1 MKFPPYYNSTPALES
16 ILKELEILREAFKLV
31 GILPQQAVYLRRQ
44 SLLKSSL
51 FSARIEGNP
60 IRPED
65 LSSSFQNPQSRHKK
79 EIANILKAFSFLES
93 QNGKNIDTE
102 FLLSLH
108 RTVMQDLSSETGRFR
123 TEVSAIFNQ
132 AGVAIYLTPP
142 PIMIENLI
150 NDLCLWNNKV
160 FDPSPIKAA
169 ITHIWFEK
177 IHPFLD
183 GNGRVGRLLSSFIIR
198 QGEYDFGGIV
208 PFEQY
213 LDENRESYY
222 DALNSDNQ
230 DVTGFVEFFLTAFHT
245 QARKSLEEAKNPP
258 PEEKTNLLPRRAEIV
273 DIIRDHNMV
282 SFDFIARRFVVV
294 PKSTLH
300 FDVQQLL
307 KQGYIKKLGTTRGV
321 VYTIHQPPTTNY
333 QPMFTI
339 PRFK

>member
-1 MKFPPYYNSTPALES
+1 MKFPPFYSSTSKVES
-16 ILKELEILREAFKLV
+16 LLKDIQILREAFKLV

-60 IRPED
+60 LRPED
-65 LSSSFQNPQSRHKK
+65 LSSSSFQNPQSQHKK

-93 QNGKNIDTE
+93 QKEKEIHTE

-108 RTVMQDLSSETGRFR
+108 RIVMQDLSSEGGQFR
-123 TEVSAIFNQ
+123 TEVSAIFNEN
-132 AGVAIYLTPP
+132 GVAIYLTPT

-150 NDLCLWNNKV
+150 NDLCSWNNKIAY
-160 FDPSPIKAA
+160 STPIKAA
-169 ITHIWFEK
+169 VTHIWFEK

-198 QGEYDFGGIV
+198 QGGYDFGGIV

-230 DVTGFVEFFLTAFHT
+230 DVTGFVEFFLTAILS
-245 QARKSLEEAKNPP
+245 QSKKSLEEAKNPP
-258 PEEKTNLLPRRAEIV
+258 PSEKANLLPRRAEIV
-273 DIIRDHNMV
+273 DIIRDHQMV
-282 SFDFIARRFVVV
+282 SFDFLARRFVAV

-300 FDVQQLL
+300 FDIKQLM
-307 KQGYIKKLGTTRGV
+307 KGNYIKKLGTTRGA
-321 VYTIHQPPTTNY
+321 VYTLAS
-333 QPMFTI
+333 
-339 PRFK
+339 

>member
-1 MKFPPYYNSTPALES
+1 MKFPPFYNSTPAIES
-16 ILKELEILREAFKLV
+16 ILKEIDILKEAFNLV
-31 GILPQQAVYLRRQ
+31 GILPQQAIYLRRQ

-60 IRPED
+60 LRPED
-65 LSSSFQNPQSRHKK
+65 LSSSSFQNPQSQHKK

-93 QNGKNIDTE
+93 QKEKSVDTE
-102 FLLSLH
+102 FLSSMH
-108 RTVMQDLSSETGRFR
+108 RIVMQNLSPEAGHFR

-132 AGVAIYLTPP
+132 AGVAIYLTPT
-142 PIMIENLI
+142 PIMIGNLT
-150 NDLCLWNNKV
+150 NDLCSWNNKIT
-160 FDPSPIKAA
+160 DPWPIKAA

-183 GNGRVGRLLSSFIIR
+183 GNGRVGRLLSSFIIK
-198 QGEYDFGGIV
+198 QGGYDFGGIV

-230 DVTGFVEFFLTAFHT
+230 DVTGFVEFFLTAILS
-245 QARKSLEEAKNPP
+245 QSKRSLEEAKNPP
-258 PEEKTNLLPRRAEIV
+258 PVEKANLLPRREEIL

-282 SFDFIARRFVVV
+282 SFDFLARRFVAV

-300 FDVQQLL
+300 FDIKQLM
-307 KQGYIKKLGTTRGV
+307 KGNYIKKLGTTKGV
-321 VYTIHQPPTTNY
+321 VYTLAN
-333 QPMFTI
+333 
-339 PRFK
+339 